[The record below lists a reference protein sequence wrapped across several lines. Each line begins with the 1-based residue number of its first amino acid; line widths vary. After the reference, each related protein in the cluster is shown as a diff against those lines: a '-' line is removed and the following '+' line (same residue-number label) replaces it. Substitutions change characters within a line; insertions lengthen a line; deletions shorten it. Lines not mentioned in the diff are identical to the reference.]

1 MFNLNNMHMNQ
12 KLNLRFSVIV
22 MMILLAAFSRLIPHP
37 PNVAPIGAMS
47 LFGAAYFSKKQW
59 AFIIPVVS
67 MWLADLVLNNVVYA
81 QYFPD
86 FAWLYPGW
94 YFTYG
99 AFIIIVLAGLLLL
112 KKVSF
117 KNVLIAS
124 LVASVLFFLISNFGV
139 WFSGTMYPKTA
150 EGLWACY
157 VAGLPVFINTLL
169 GDLFYC
175 GVMFGSF
182 ELVKARFPALRLR
195 AQYQTQ

>member
-1 MFNLNNMHMNQ
+1 MKQ
-12 KLNLRFSVIV
+12 KINFRFVMVVVI
-22 MMILLAAFSRLIPHP
+22 ILQAAISRLIPHP
-37 PNVAPIGAMS
+37 PNFAPIGAMS
-47 LFGAAYFSKKQW
+47 LFGAAYFAKKHW
-59 AFIIPVVS
+59 AFIIPIAS

-81 QYFPD
+81 EYFEH

-99 AFIIIVLAGLLLL
+99 AFIVIVLLGFLLL
-112 KKVSF
+112 KRISL
-117 KNVLIAS
+117 KNIVFAS
-124 LVASVLFFLISNFGV
+124 LGASILFFLISNFGV

-157 VAGLPVFINTLL
+157 VAGIPFLKNTVM

-182 ELVKARFPALRLR
+182 EWMQSRIPALRLK
-195 AQYQTQ
+195 ASHKV